1 MRKLLAFTFSML
13 IAAGAAAAPSD
24 QGPETDE
31 KCEEVVTTFK
41 ADSTSEI
48 LFYFFPRVSMFFYA
62 GNEDAI
68 REASEMIEQH
78 RTEIE
83 NGDMFISVNGYSSS
97 FKTEYSNY
105 KMAKSRSSQV
115 KSYFITN
122 LGMKEE
128 YYVTKNFTKAY
139 NGDAN
144 VVAMV
149 KLLKKEEVIAQR
161 RAEAEKQAEPV
172 TEQPAETT
180 VEATPAAPVQQPAE
194 PETAVQQTPA
204 AEPAT
209 ELTPTEQTPAAEP
222 TTEQAP
228 VTEPAVTA
236 ETETLQTTTAA
247 ETTPAPQPQAR
258 KDEYSWE
265 SGRWSVKTNI
275 PAWALVV
282 ANVAAEY
289 RFADHWS
296 VDVPI
301 YYSSWTTARTYRFRT
316 LAVQPSVR
324 YWLKPEWKG
333 HFFGVHLTAGQFN
346 ISVDKN
352 TRYQDVNGM
361 YGVGIDYGYAL
372 KFSDHWGMEFNIGAG
387 YIYTRYNS
395 YYNIK
400 NGTRFDTSTKNYWGV
415 TRCGISLIYRIK

>member
-1 MRKLLAFTFSML
+1 MRKLLSLTLSML
-13 IAAGAAAAPSD
+13 FAAGAAAAPSD
-24 QGPETDE
+24 QDPEPGQ
-31 KCEEVVTTFK
+31 KHEEVVTTFK
-41 ADSTSEI
+41 ADSTQNI
-48 LFYFFPRVSMFFYA
+48 LFYFVPKVSMFFYA
-62 GNEDAI
+62 GNEKAI
-68 REASEMIEQH
+68 KEASEMIEQH

-83 NGDMFISVNGYSSS
+83 NGDLFISVNGYSSS

-128 YYVTKNFTKAY
+128 YYVTRNYTDAY

-161 RAEAEKQAEPV
+161 RAEAEKQAKPV

-180 VEATPAAPVQQPAE
+180 VEVTPAAPAQQPAE
-194 PETAVQQTPA
+194 TETTEQQAPA
-204 AEPAT
+204 AET
-209 ELTPTEQTPAAEP
+209 QTEQIPAS
-222 TTEQAP
+222 
-228 VTEPAVTA
+228 EPAVTA
-236 ETETLQTTTAA
+236 ETETQQTPAA
-247 ETTPAPQPQAR
+247 VETTPATETIPEKAA
-258 KDEYSWE
+258 YSWE

-296 VDVPI
+296 VDVPL

-361 YGVGIDYGYAL
+361 YGAGIDYGYAL

-387 YIYTRYNS
+387 YIYTKYNS
-395 YYNIK
+395 YYNVK
-400 NGTRFDTSTKNYWGV
+400 NGTRFDTNVKNYWGV